1 MTENEKRLLELLD
14 KSNSEFFTITY
25 LLEDKPIFVSN
36 SVLNVTGFT
45 SKEISETMG
54 GLISLIY
61 EEDRFK
67 VKKELTEL
75 INSNRNFA
83 KLNFRI
89 ITKDNKVKII
99 SQSIYITRNEYG
111 EATVIETINEEITN
125 SQNDNL
131 INVEELKKLSEKNS
145 AKDKFISIISHDLRA
160 PFTSILGFSE
170 ILLNEKD
177 LSEEERQEYLTYI
190 YNAAETQLELVNH
203 LLDWSRLQTG
213 HITLDLKRLNLKTV
227 VSNAVSLLIGS
238 AMRKGVTINNNVIDN
253 LYINAD
259 EKLILQVIT
268 NLVGNSLKFTPSGKS
283 ITISADNFKDGFIE
297 VIVKDQGTGIAEKDY
312 HKVFKIDEKLS
323 ITGTNG
329 EKGSGLGLILVKE
342 IIEKHGGNIW
352 FYSKE
357 GEGTDFHFTIPEAKN
372 VVLIVEDDAD
382 MLALYKKI
390 LNKYLPNFDI
400 IEATN
405 GYDAVR
411 IIIDFIPSLIIT
423 DHEMPLMSGIQLIEA
438 LRKKETNKNIPII
451 VVSAKFNDSIKQTYL
466 NLGINRLIPKPVDSQ
481 DLIETINKC
490 VL

>member
-1 MTENEKRLLELLD
+1 MTENEKRLLELLN
-14 KSNSEFFTITY
+14 KSNSVFFTITY
-25 LLEDKPIFVSN
+25 LQEDKPIFVSN
-36 SVLNVTGFT
+36 SVFNVTGFT
-45 SKEISETMG
+45 SKEITETMG
-54 GLISLIY
+54 GLLSLIY
-61 EEDRFK
+61 EEDRYK

-75 INSNRNFA
+75 INSNKNFS
-83 KLNFRI
+83 KFSFRI
-89 ITKDNKVKII
+89 VTKDNKVKEIL
-99 SQSIYITRNEYG
+99 QSVYVTRNDYG
-111 EATVIETINEEITN
+111 QAEILETINEDITN
-125 SQNDNL
+125 TK
-131 INVEELKKLSEKNS
+131 NVNQVNTEEYQKLLDKNF

-170 ILLNEKD
+170 ILLNEKE

-190 YNAAETQLELVNH
+190 YSAAETQLELVNH

-213 HITLDLKRLNLKTV
+213 HITLDLKRLNLKTI

-238 AMRKGVTINNNVIDN
+238 AIRKEVNIFNNVPDN
-253 LYINAD
+253 LYVSAD
-259 EKLILQVIT
+259 EKMLLQVIT
-268 NLVGNSLKFTPSGKS
+268 NLVGNSLKFTPAGKN
-283 ITISADNFKDGFIE
+283 ILISAEYFKSGFIE
-297 VIVKDQGTGIAEKDY
+297 IIVKDQGTGISEKDY

-342 IIEKHGGNIW
+342 IVEKHGGTIW

-390 LNKYLPNFDI
+390 LNKYLPNFEI

-405 GYDAVR
+405 GYDAIR
-411 IIIDFIPSLIIT
+411 IIIDRVPSLVIT

-438 LRKKETNKNIPII
+438 LRKKETNKNIPVI

-466 NLGINRLIPKPVDSQ
+466 SLGIDKLIPKPVDSQ
-481 DLIETINKC
+481 YLIEIINNT
-490 VL
+490 L